1 MTRLTNWLKQP
12 ATGSYL
18 EQHQSVPLLHIFLQ
32 HPLRCLLP
40 FHVYVFQVV
49 CFLQISPPIPF
60 IHFSFYPFVKN
71 TPLNPSCLYILTKLS
86 TLNILV
92 CQYVWKKITAGQFL
106 VKACHIG
113 FLNTVQQFISWY
125 KVTDGLAKLKLRCFN
140 LICENDY

>member
-1 MTRLTNWLKQP
+1 
-12 ATGSYL
+12 
-18 EQHQSVPLLHIFLQ
+18 
-32 HPLRCLLP
+32 LLP